1 MTEDVTLRSF
11 IAITCIVT
19 ISSPYKYATNHMGL
33 ILMIGKITRI
43 LHDNANRLVALETVM
58 QTMSNILFSLQG
70 IVDGL
75 PEKPKN
81 QLSNM

>member
-1 MTEDVTLRSF
+1 
-11 IAITCIVT
+11 
-19 ISSPYKYATNHMGL
+19 MGL
-33 ILMIGKITRI
+33 ILMIGKITKI
-43 LHDNANRLVALETVM
+43 LHDNANRLVAVETVM

>member
-1 MTEDVTLRSF
+1 
-11 IAITCIVT
+11 
-19 ISSPYKYATNHMGL
+19 
-33 ILMIGKITRI
+33 
-43 LHDNANRLVALETVM
+43 M

>member
-1 MTEDVTLRSF
+1 MHSNY
-11 IAITCIVT
+11 
-19 ISSPYKYATNHMGL
+19 SSPYKYATNHMGL